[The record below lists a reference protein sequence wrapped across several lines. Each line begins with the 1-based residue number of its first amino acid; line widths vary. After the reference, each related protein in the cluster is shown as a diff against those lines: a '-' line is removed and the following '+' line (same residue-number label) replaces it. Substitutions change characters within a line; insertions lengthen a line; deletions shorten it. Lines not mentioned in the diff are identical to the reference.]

1 LLDESKCEGLVP
13 IKTINDDFYALDE
26 DNFRYVGKD
35 SGKVYQL
42 GMRIKIKIEKV
53 NMMKKQMD
61 FSIVNN
67 E

>member
-1 LLDESKCEGLVP
+1 MP